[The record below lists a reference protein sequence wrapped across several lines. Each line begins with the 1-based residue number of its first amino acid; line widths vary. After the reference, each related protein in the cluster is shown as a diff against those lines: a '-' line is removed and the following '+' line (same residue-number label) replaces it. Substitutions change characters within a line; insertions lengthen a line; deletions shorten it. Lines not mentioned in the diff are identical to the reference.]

1 MTWLCFQL
9 EPETVSCPLWTL
21 SRHMC
26 DKFVMAFRSR
36 DGRRHYDSNSSDGD
50 GDAEYSEP
58 DEKRKTCIKRT
69 R

>member
-1 MTWLCFQL
+1 
-9 EPETVSCPLWTL
+9 
-21 SRHMC
+21 MC